1 MFELRVEDGGRVAL
15 QGRLDASQADDAG
28 ERLAALT
35 GAVTLDCAA
44 LDYISSAGIGV
55 VVETFKRLRNTG
67 GSLKLVN
74 VPPRIRTVFT
84 YAGLD
89 RVLPME

>member
-1 MFELRVEDGGRVAL
+1 MFEVHVEGEGRLAL
-15 QGRLDASQADDAG
+15 QGRLDASQADTAS
-28 ERLAALT
+28 ERLADLT
-35 GAVTLDCAA
+35 GAVTCDCQA

-55 VVETFKRLRNTG
+55 VVETFKRLKRTG
-67 GSLKLVN
+67 GSFRLVN

-89 RVLPME
+89 QVLPME